1 MGVNMKR
8 SIPVLL
14 AVITFGTTACSG
26 GGAVTESTAVSETTI
41 VPATAA
47 TTDTIAVTQ
56 TTAATE
62 TNVATETIAATQTTT
77 TPETT
82 VATETT
88 AAPATTVAPETTVAG
103 GEVISDELELLTITS
118 IGLGAGSGEYK
129 ILIAERP
136 EQLERFKVSTAGSD
150 GFCNA
155 RILSTQIVPDGVVVT
170 VLPGDCGGGTF
181 GVAWVHTD
189 GRRSGITYRTCST
202 GITYET
208 AC

>member
-26 GGAVTESTAVSETTI
+26 GGAVTETTAVSETTI

-47 TTDTIAVTQ
+47 TTETIAVTQ
-56 TTAATE
+56 TTA
-62 TNVATETIAATQTTT
+62 

-136 EQLERFKVSTAGSD
+136 DQLERFKVSTAGSD

>member
-26 GGAVTESTAVSETTI
+26 GGAVTVTTAVSETTI

-47 TTDTIAVTQ
+47 TTETIAATQTTAVTETIAAPETIAVTQ
-56 TTAATE
+56 TTA
-62 TNVATETIAATQTTT
+62 
-77 TPETT
+77 TP
-82 VATETT
+82 ETT
-88 AAPATTVAPETTVAG
+88 AAPTTTVAPETTVAG

-136 EQLERFKVSTAGSD
+136 DQLERFKVSTAGSD

>member
-1 MGVNMKR
+1 MKR

-26 GGAVTESTAVSETTI
+26 GDAVTETTAVSETTI

-47 TTDTIAVTQ
+47 TTETIAVTQ

-62 TNVATETIAATQTTT
+62 TIAAPETIAVTQTTA
-77 TPETT
+77 TP
-82 VATETT
+82 ETT

>member
-26 GGAVTESTAVSETTI
+26 GGAVTETTAVSETTI

-47 TTDTIAVTQ
+47 TTETIAVTQ
-56 TTAATE
+56 TTA
-62 TNVATETIAATQTTT
+62 V
-77 TPETT
+77 
-82 VATETT
+82 TETT

-136 EQLERFKVSTAGSD
+136 DQLERFKVSTAGSD